1 MFRTASQSESVP
13 IRVVEVVRDSTDAQV
28 SNENPQA
35 QRDWLDRKRV
45 EWPTP
50 EEVIRI
56 DPRRGVSGTLAAAD
70 RPDMRELQRL
80 ADQGLLKGAE
90 IRFRFTNRATR
101 HPDPMERAWVMSLA
115 LRYGVTKIRT
125 SEGDFIP
132 QNVMHQTMWIM
143 ATGAAAQDNTE
154 RVEKTMD
161 GKVRFAR
168 EGKLVGRAPYGLGW
182 RAEDGWTVPATDEE
196 EAALVQKP
204 KMTEGEVKRIRVA
217 REQRIAMRIVEELES
232 GKSGFRISEDLTKE
246 KIPTPASDETHE
258 QREGKKKPL
267 PTGKW
272 TSAMVLRIASSPHLK
287 GEIVWKTYDPESTK
301 KVNGRKPPKK
311 NWVVQETFT
320 IKCPALISEERWKKL
335 QKLLDENSNA
345 GRPALPEMKAL
356 LRRVAVCAHC
366 GSPIYVDR
374 SGDSKIP
381 SYVCSRF
388 KSADREKEW
397 NCRTRHGHV
406 DEVDEKVKDVIR
418 RWLDERDIIGRGVRR
433 ETDVRAALAQAR
445 LEVKKLEKKEGD
457 IIDLMTEGKVTKS
470 VASRKLDAIKAERRE
485 VQAKVTELERL
496 KSNEAERI
504 QSAEQMER
512 EITALKKAVASDEF
526 ETWAK
531 LVRLVAREALRG
543 KFQLASDG
551 GLSAAR

>member
-168 EGKLVGRAPYGLGW
+168 EGKLVGRAPYG
-182 RAEDGWTVPATDEE
+182 
-196 EAALVQKP
+196 
-204 KMTEGEVKRIRVA
+204 
-217 REQRIAMRIVEELES
+217 
-232 GKSGFRISEDLTKE
+232 
-246 KIPTPASDETHE
+246 
-258 QREGKKKPL
+258 
-267 PTGKW
+267 
-272 TSAMVLRIASSPHLK
+272 
-287 GEIVWKTYDPESTK
+287 
-301 KVNGRKPPKK
+301 PPK
-311 NWVVQETFT
+311 T
-320 IKCPALISEERWKKL
+320 
-335 QKLLDENSNA
+335 A
-345 GRPALPEMKAL
+345 GPSPPPTRRRPRSSRS
-356 LRRVAVCAHC
+356 RR
-366 GSPIYVDR
+366 
-374 SGDSKIP
+374 
-381 SYVCSRF
+381 
-388 KSADREKEW
+388 
-397 NCRTRHGHV
+397 
-406 DEVDEKVKDVIR
+406 
-418 RWLDERDIIGRGVRR
+418 
-433 ETDVRAALAQAR
+433 
-445 LEVKKLEKKEGD
+445 
-457 IIDLMTEGKVTKS
+457 
-470 VASRKLDAIKAERRE
+470 
-485 VQAKVTELERL
+485 
-496 KSNEAERI
+496 
-504 QSAEQMER
+504 
-512 EITALKKAVASDEF
+512 
-526 ETWAK
+526 
-531 LVRLVAREALRG
+531 
-543 KFQLASDG
+543 
-551 GLSAAR
+551 